1 MAFQNDR
8 IKPSIL
14 VLSGFLFV
22 SHTRCATSKQPSHE
36 ARSHP
41 HLLVSQWDTE
51 DPRSSWVAQGAAE
64 SCTKRPCTCEL
75 GHELHH
81 SRRPL
86 RANGMATGLHWSF
99 GGCPALLHYLPVFA
113 LHWSARKIK
122 SPALALQVQAD
133 QLGSPTAQ
141 DGAPTQLSP

>member
-1 MAFQNDR
+1 MFLTHDVPRANSPATKHAPTR
-8 IKPSIL
+8 TYWCPS
-14 VLSGFLFV
+14 G
-22 SHTRCATSKQPSHE
+22 TQKTP
-36 ARSHP
+36 
-41 HLLVSQWDTE
+41 DTE

-113 LHWSARKIK
+113 LHWSARKVK
-122 SPALALQVQAD
+122 SPALALQIQDD